1 MLYYCY
7 DYINLLDNRF
17 KINNKP
23 EQKALKQ
30 EQWPEE
36 GGHAGEIEPGSYQI
50 YTTNNPL
57 IIIFKDLI
65 QLSFKT
71 F

>member
-1 MLYYCY
+1 MLYYY
-7 DYINLLDNRF
+7 ADRNLEDNRF

-50 YTTNNPL
+50 YTTNKTL

-65 QLSFKT
+65 QFSSLNF
-71 F
+71 